1 MTGDALLILFAAIG
15 LEVVGQVCFKLGT
28 ASSSSSPDAES
39 TLAFWHSMLT
49 NGWIRSGIAAY
60 LVELALWLAALSQVP
75 LSQAFPML
83 SLSYCGVAL
92 VSKFLLRE
100 VLGARC
106 AFGIAVVTLGVILV
120 TWPMRH
126 SP

>member
-1 MTGDALLILFAAIG
+1 MTGDALLILLAAIS
-15 LEVVGQVCFKLGT
+15 LEVVGQLCFKLGT
-28 ASSSSSPDAES
+28 ASSSRSPDVES
-39 TLAFWHSMLT
+39 ALAFWHSMLA

-60 LVELALWLAALSQVP
+60 AAELALWLAALTQVP

-92 VSKFLLRE
+92 ASKFLLGEALGSRG
-100 VLGARC
+100 VL
-106 AFGIAVVTLGVILV
+106 GIAVITTGVILV

-126 SP
+126 WP